1 MTVAYAKIR
10 IAFGKPI
17 GSYQGSS
24 TRPPTCWSPSRNAK
38 SLTYYAAWAV
48 DQGLDEPR

>member
-1 MTVAYAKIR
+1 MCGGAQQVLDMTTAYAKIR

-24 TRPPTCWSPSRNAK
+24 TRPPTCWSRSRKPSR
-38 SLTYYAAWAV
+38 
-48 DQGLDEPR
+48 